1 MTIAANGPGDV
12 TLGPEDR
19 VAAIAD
25 VKALLRITTNGEDAL
40 IAAFAE
46 TALSLAERFT
56 GRVTIARTMTETL
69 PAANAWQM
77 LRAVP
82 ASSISAVV
90 NAAGVPLAADAYAID
105 IDADGRGWVR
115 VIEADGG
122 TLVEVTLSAGTAS
135 DWAGLPAPLRQGA
148 ILLAAHLFVERDAV
162 TPPPA
167 AVTALWRPF
176 RMMQLDAAVRP

>member
-1 MTIAANGPGDV
+1 MTIAADGPGDV

-25 VKALLRITTNGEDAL
+25 VKALLRIATGDEDAL
-40 IAAFAE
+40 IAAFVE

-56 GRVTIARTMTETL
+56 GRMTIARTMTETL
-69 PAANAWQM
+69 PASCAWQM
-77 LRAVP
+77 LSAVP
-82 ASSISAVV
+82 VSSISAVV
-90 NAAGVPLAADAYAID
+90 NAEGVPLAADAYAID
-105 IDADGRGWVR
+105 IDTDGRGWVR
-115 VIEADGG
+115 VIDAGGDTLAD
-122 TLVEVTLSAGTAS
+122 VTLSAGTAS
-135 DWAGLPAPLRQGA
+135 DWAGLPAPLRQGV

-176 RMMQLDAAVRP
+176 RVMRLDVAVRP